1 MHMTV
6 SIVIMEMTVS
16 VAAMYATVS
25 SKNFIFLSLTLTFHK
40 IDQKTFKG
48 IVSGLHFTTYVNTLP
63 ILRYFVSRRNPI
75 KIS

>member
-25 SKNFIFLSLTLTFHK
+25 SKNFIFLSLTDT
-40 IDQKTFKG
+40 
-48 IVSGLHFTTYVNTLP
+48 HF
-63 ILRYFVSRRNPI
+63 S
-75 KIS
+75 